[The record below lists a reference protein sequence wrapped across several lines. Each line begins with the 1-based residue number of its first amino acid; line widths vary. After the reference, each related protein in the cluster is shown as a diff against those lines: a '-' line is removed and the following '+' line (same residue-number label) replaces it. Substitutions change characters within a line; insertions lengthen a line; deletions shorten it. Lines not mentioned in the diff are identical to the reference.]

1 MIGALAFASAT
12 IRWDIAYIVSVL
24 ARYLMKPNRKVIAAA
39 RRVIQYLMTMRDL
52 KIRWKSEED
61 KVPTD
66 K

>member
-12 IRWDIAYIVSVL
+12 IRWDRER
-24 ARYLMKPNRKVIAAA
+24 AREISNEAKQESHRCTA